1 MQIKIWEDFFLC
13 FYQHSYTQILQ
24 RCLWTCICMSMVSH
38 LWCYSLDITQ
48 MVSSQ
53 HLISL
58 SQVITW
64 PPDPL
69 QSELC
74 FPMNLSLLLCSPCS
88 SDLQEHFGCAR
99 AMTASLP
106 QHCQQESWMQPWAIW
121 FPEEKRTLPEKRK
134 LKAKNKAQGDAS
146 PGNHHSRH
154 AQALEEGQVR
164 KANGPCCLGDA
175 TEPWRIYCSKLT
187 KIASRGRAMASFL
200 VQKVKNMLY

>member
-134 LKAKNKAQGDAS
+134 LKAKKQGT
-146 PGNHHSRH
+146 GR
-154 AQALEEGQVR
+154 
-164 KANGPCCLGDA
+164 C
-175 TEPWRIYCSKLT
+175 EPWQPSQQACSGPG
-187 KIASRGRAMASFL
+187 GRAGEKSKWALLSGWCHRTMEDILF
-200 VQKVKNMLY
+200 KTDKNSIQR